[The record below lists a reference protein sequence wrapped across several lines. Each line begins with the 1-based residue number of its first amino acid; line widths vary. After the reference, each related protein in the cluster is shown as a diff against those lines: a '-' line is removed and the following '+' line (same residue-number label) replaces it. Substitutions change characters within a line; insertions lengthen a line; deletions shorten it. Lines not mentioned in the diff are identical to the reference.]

1 MGEVQSE
8 KPHWR
13 LTEKIIGAAFEVHRN
28 LGQGFLESVYVSAL
42 LQELKAAAM
51 HAETQR
57 AIPVSYKGV
66 AIGIYIA
73 DVIVENAVICEVKA
87 VRALLPEHKAQ
98 LLNYLKAT
106 GIEVGLLLNF
116 GARVEYKRMILNP
129 NK

>member
-1 MGEVQSE
+1 
-8 KPHWR
+8 
-13 LTEKIIGAAFEVHRN
+13 
-28 LGQGFLESVYVSAL
+28 
-42 LQELKAAAM
+42 M

-57 AIPVSYKGV
+57 AVPVSYKGV
-66 AIGIYIA
+66 EIGIYIA

-87 VRALLPEHKAQ
+87 VRALLPEHQAQ